1 MKQIT
6 EKTKKTYAIAI
17 ILVLVIVG
25 IIVTAMHGFNK
36 ELKYQP
42 TQRIDVYLEQE
53 FDEAKI
59 KDIAKEVFGTK
70 NMVETVEIYED
81 MITVRALTITEEQK
95 NDFVNKLKE
104 NYEFKQTAEETKI
117 NNIAETRI
125 RDLYSKYI
133 LPFVISGILVL
144 IYMVIRYYKVGILK
158 VITRTIIIPI
168 IGEVVLLSIIA
179 ITRIP
184 MGRFIPILFVA
195 MYIFAIWYVISQN
208 ENDNE
213 TIATNE

>member
-6 EKTKKTYAIAI
+6 EKIKKTCAIAI
-17 ILVLVIVG
+17 ILVIVG
-25 IIVTAMHGFNK
+25 IIVVAMYGFNK
-36 ELKYQP
+36 ELKYQ
-42 TQRIDVYLEQE
+42 QSQSIDIYLEQE

-95 NDFVNKLKE
+95 SDFVNKLKE
-104 NYEFKQTAEETKI
+104 NYEFEQTVEETKI
-117 NNIAETRI
+117 KNIAATKI

-133 LPFVISGILVL
+133 LPFAISGILVL
-144 IYMVIRYYKVGILK
+144 AYMVIRYYKVGILK
-158 VITRTIIIPI
+158 VLARTIITPVV
-168 IGEVVLLSIIA
+168 GELVLLSIIA

-184 MGRFIPILFVA
+184 MGRFIPVLFVV
-195 MYIFAIWYVISQN
+195 MYIFTIWYVISQN
-208 ENDNE
+208 EKDNE
-213 TIATNE
+213 KLVTNE

>member
-6 EKTKKTYAIAI
+6 EKTKKTCAIAI
-17 ILVLVIVG
+17 ILVIVG
-25 IIVTAMHGFNK
+25 IIVTAMYGFNK
-36 ELKYQP
+36 ELKYQ
-42 TQRIDVYLEQE
+42 QSQSIDVYLQQE

-117 NNIAETRI
+117 KNIAATRI

-133 LPFVISGILVL
+133 LPFAISGILVL
-144 IYMVIRYYKVGILK
+144 VYMVIRYYKVGILK
-158 VITRTIIIPI
+158 VLARTIITPV
-168 IGEVVLLSIIA
+168 IGELVLLSIIA

-184 MGRFIPILFVA
+184 MGRFIPILFVV
-195 MYIFAIWYVISQN
+195 MYIFTIWYVISQN
-208 ENDNE
+208 EKDNE
-213 TIATNE
+213 TMVTNG